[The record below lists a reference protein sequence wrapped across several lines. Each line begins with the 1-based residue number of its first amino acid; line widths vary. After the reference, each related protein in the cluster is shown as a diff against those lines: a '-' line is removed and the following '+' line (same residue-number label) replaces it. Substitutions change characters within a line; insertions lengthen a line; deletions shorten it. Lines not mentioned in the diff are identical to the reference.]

1 MGTKINHLI
10 MNITLNNRDEVIER
24 EEITIA
30 ELLQIKNF
38 SFKMLIIKLNGQLV
52 KRHEYDTRIVKN
64 GDDVSVFHLI
74 TGG

>member
-1 MGTKINHLI
+1 MGSKISHFI

-38 SFKMLIIKLNGQLV
+38 SFKMLIIKVNGHLV
-52 KRHEYDTRIVKN
+52 KRHEYDTKIVKN